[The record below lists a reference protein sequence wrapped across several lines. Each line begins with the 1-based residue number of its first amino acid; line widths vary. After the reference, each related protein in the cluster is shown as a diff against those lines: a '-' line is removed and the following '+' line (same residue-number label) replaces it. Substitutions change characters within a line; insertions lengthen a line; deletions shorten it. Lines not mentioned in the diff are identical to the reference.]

1 MSIFEW
7 LLVIL
12 VSGLI
17 FFIGFAGVTGSYFFD
32 KQKSS
37 KNTLSSKTLDNKDL

>member
-1 MSIFEW
+1 MTIFEW
-7 LLVIL
+7 FLVIL

-32 KQKSS
+32 KNRNSQNKSEE
-37 KNTLSSKTLDNKDL
+37 NKDL